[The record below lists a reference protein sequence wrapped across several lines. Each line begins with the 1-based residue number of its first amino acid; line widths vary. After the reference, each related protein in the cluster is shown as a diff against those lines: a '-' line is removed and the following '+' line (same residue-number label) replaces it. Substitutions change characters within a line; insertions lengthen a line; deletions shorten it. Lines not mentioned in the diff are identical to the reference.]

1 MHGAK
6 VCIVDVQDK
15 LGRDVSDTLG
25 GEPNTCYFHCDV
37 SKEDDVCR
45 AVDFTVNKFGT
56 LDIMVNNAGL
66 SGSPCSDIRNAD
78 ISDFEK
84 IFDVNVKGVFLGM
97 KHAARIMIPLKK
109 GSIISLCSV
118 ASVIGGL
125 GPHPYTGSKHA
136 VLGLTKNVAAEL
148 GLHGIR
154 VNCVSPYA
162 VATGLALAHLPEDER
177 TEDAMAGFRDFVG
190 KNANL
195 QGVELTV
202 DDVANSVLFL
212 ASDEARYVSG
222 ANLMVDGGFTCTNHL
237 LQKVDFDIMRL
248 VLLDCSFLVAAIV
261 DKASQAFE
269 NYVIRDILVRFMSK
283 KVAESICET
292 IGVVRRSLESTDDDG
307 GNFIQYERYGRLK
320 HYDKQCEFWIRS
332 KSSLTFD
339 KQQFGSYL
347 RAAPYQT
354 GGRMVILVPGY
365 YGQVATT
372 KKVSSEEGSPPVATV
387 VGKPNTVTEDDK
399 ERINAIINS
408 KCLVMAESRTEQV
421 MKGINSHNI
430 KNPDFSLPKKT
441 ELILIENDVLSTL
454 IEINEGIN
462 SSSISRHPTTSDLK
476 KMAESKKLAKTARLI
491 ETETNYYHKSSILDS
506 TRPKIPGLSFKDNKS
521 PSNPAGLVTC
531 LKRR

>member
-1 MHGAK
+1 MSTVNTVESSLPTQRLLGKVALVTGGATGIGESIVRLFHKHGAK

-15 LGRDVSDTLG
+15 LGQAVSDNLG

-45 AVDFTVNKFGT
+45 AVDFTVSKFST

-66 SGSPCSDIRNAD
+66 SGSPCPDIRNVD
-78 ISDFEK
+78 ISEFEK
-84 IFDVNVKGVFLGM
+84 IFDINVKGVFLGM

-118 ASVIGGL
+118 SSVIGGI

-237 LQKVDFDIMRL
+237 LRVFR
-248 VLLDCSFLVAAIV
+248 
-261 DKASQAFE
+261 
-269 NYVIRDILVRFMSK
+269 
-283 KVAESICET
+283 
-292 IGVVRRSLESTDDDG
+292 
-307 GNFIQYERYGRLK
+307 
-320 HYDKQCEFWIRS
+320 
-332 KSSLTFD
+332 
-339 KQQFGSYL
+339 
-347 RAAPYQT
+347 
-354 GGRMVILVPGY
+354 
-365 YGQVATT
+365 
-372 KKVSSEEGSPPVATV
+372 
-387 VGKPNTVTEDDK
+387 
-399 ERINAIINS
+399 
-408 KCLVMAESRTEQV
+408 
-421 MKGINSHNI
+421 
-430 KNPDFSLPKKT
+430 
-441 ELILIENDVLSTL
+441 
-454 IEINEGIN
+454 
-462 SSSISRHPTTSDLK
+462 
-476 KMAESKKLAKTARLI
+476 
-491 ETETNYYHKSSILDS
+491 
-506 TRPKIPGLSFKDNKS
+506 
-521 PSNPAGLVTC
+521 
-531 LKRR
+531 

>member
-1 MHGAK
+1 MDGCHNDLRKLLGKVALVTGGATGIGESVVRLFHKHGAK

-25 GEPNTCYFHCDV
+25 GEPSTCYFHCDV
-37 SKEDDVCR
+37 SKEDDVGR

-56 LDIMVNNAGL
+56 LDIMVNNAY
-66 SGSPCSDIRNAD
+66 
-78 ISDFEK
+78 FEK
-84 IFDVNVKGVFLGM
+84 IFDVNVKGVFLRM

-212 ASDEARYVSG
+212 ASDEARYISG

-237 LQKVDFDIMRL
+237 LQVFR
-248 VLLDCSFLVAAIV
+248 
-261 DKASQAFE
+261 
-269 NYVIRDILVRFMSK
+269 
-283 KVAESICET
+283 
-292 IGVVRRSLESTDDDG
+292 
-307 GNFIQYERYGRLK
+307 
-320 HYDKQCEFWIRS
+320 
-332 KSSLTFD
+332 
-339 KQQFGSYL
+339 
-347 RAAPYQT
+347 
-354 GGRMVILVPGY
+354 
-365 YGQVATT
+365 
-372 KKVSSEEGSPPVATV
+372 
-387 VGKPNTVTEDDK
+387 
-399 ERINAIINS
+399 
-408 KCLVMAESRTEQV
+408 
-421 MKGINSHNI
+421 
-430 KNPDFSLPKKT
+430 
-441 ELILIENDVLSTL
+441 
-454 IEINEGIN
+454 
-462 SSSISRHPTTSDLK
+462 
-476 KMAESKKLAKTARLI
+476 
-491 ETETNYYHKSSILDS
+491 
-506 TRPKIPGLSFKDNKS
+506 
-521 PSNPAGLVTC
+521 
-531 LKRR
+531 

>member
-1 MHGAK
+1 MFYYDCKSLNLSLEGGGMWFVPLVVSGGCHLAKIFSIRVIRGAQDVSIYTNPWSPSKVILDSSRASSFLSAFHPIWMLKLSSPKCHLLRGQVDKLLGKVALVTGGATGIGESVVRLFHKHGAK

-56 LDIMVNNAGL
+56 LDIVVNNAGL

-78 ISDFEK
+78 ISEFEK

-118 ASVIGGL
+118 ASVIRGL

-162 VATGLALAHLPEDER
+162 VATGLALAHLPENER

-195 QGVELTV
+195 PGVELTV

-237 LQKVDFDIMRL
+237 LRVFR
-248 VLLDCSFLVAAIV
+248 
-261 DKASQAFE
+261 
-269 NYVIRDILVRFMSK
+269 
-283 KVAESICET
+283 
-292 IGVVRRSLESTDDDG
+292 
-307 GNFIQYERYGRLK
+307 
-320 HYDKQCEFWIRS
+320 
-332 KSSLTFD
+332 
-339 KQQFGSYL
+339 
-347 RAAPYQT
+347 
-354 GGRMVILVPGY
+354 
-365 YGQVATT
+365 
-372 KKVSSEEGSPPVATV
+372 
-387 VGKPNTVTEDDK
+387 
-399 ERINAIINS
+399 
-408 KCLVMAESRTEQV
+408 
-421 MKGINSHNI
+421 
-430 KNPDFSLPKKT
+430 
-441 ELILIENDVLSTL
+441 
-454 IEINEGIN
+454 
-462 SSSISRHPTTSDLK
+462 
-476 KMAESKKLAKTARLI
+476 
-491 ETETNYYHKSSILDS
+491 
-506 TRPKIPGLSFKDNKS
+506 
-521 PSNPAGLVTC
+521 
-531 LKRR
+531 